1 MGEGI
6 NSNKPKTELLRL
18 LMHNGS
24 VAPLAELFDLQLLR
38 LLLLVHR
45 RRVVAPLAG
54 PIRPDQ
60 KSTRGDTSHTSCPTA
75 SSRAVRGLP
84 TVLGLPPTTPRRT
97 PFLPS

>member
-24 VAPLAELFDLQLLR
+24 VAPLAELFDLQFFR

-45 RRVVAPLAG
+45 RRVVAPLTGRA
-54 PIRPDQ
+54 DQ
-60 KSTRGDTSHTSCPTA
+60 PNDIGHILL
-75 SSRAVRGLP
+75 LP
-84 TVLGLPPTTPRRT
+84 FTPKMK
-97 PFLPS
+97 FI

>member
-45 RRVVAPLAG
+45 RRIVAPLAG
-54 PIRPDQ
+54 RTDQ
-60 KSTRGDTSHTSCPTA
+60 PNDIGHNRS
-75 SSRAVRGLP
+75 LP
-84 TVLGLPPTTPRRT
+84 FRCKCKTNL
-97 PFLPS
+97 